1 MDRRRFLKMAAAAG
15 AGVVLPSGLPGIAH
29 ASNTGALVKS
39 IPSSGERIPVL
50 GMGSWITFNVGN
62 DAVARA
68 VRVEVLRAFIAAGG
82 GVVDSSP
89 MYGSSEDVIGYCLSK
104 LPESDRVFSATKVW
118 TRTRRLGIMQ
128 MEASARLWRRSSFD
142 LMQVHNLVD
151 WQTHLETL
159 GDWKDSGRIRYIGV
173 TTSHGRR
180 HNRLVEIMNSR
191 PLDFVQFTYNIEDR
205 EAEQRLLP
213 LAAERGMAVIINRPF
228 QRGALI
234 DRLKSKPLPD
244 FATEIG
250 CRTWPQY
257 LLKFIISHPAV
268 TCAIPATSDPAHM
281 RENMI
286 AARGPM
292 PDPHMRRRMAD
303 YVQTI

>member
-1 MDRRRFLKMAAAAG
+1 MDRRSFLKLAAATG
-15 AGVVLPSGLPGIAH
+15 AGVILPSGLPEIVD
-29 ASNTGALVKS
+29 ASKTGVLVKS

-62 DAVARA
+62 DAAARA
-68 VRVEVLRAFIAAGG
+68 VRVEVMKAFFAAGG

-89 MYGSSEDVIGYCLSK
+89 MYGSSEDVIGHCLSK
-104 LPESDRVFSATKVW
+104 LPESVPLFAATKVW
-118 TRTRRLGIMQ
+118 TRTKRLGMMQ
-128 MEASARLWRRSSFD
+128 MEASARFWRRSSFD

-159 GDWKDSGRIRYIGV
+159 GDWKDSGRIRYVGV

-180 HNRLVEIMNSR
+180 HNRLVEIMNNQS
-191 PLDFVQFTYNIEDR
+191 LDFVQFTYNLMDR

-234 DRLKSKPLPD
+234 DRLKGKPLPD
-244 FATEIG
+244 FAAEIG

-257 LLKFIISHPAV
+257 LLKFIVSHPAV
-268 TCAIPATSDPAHM
+268 TCAIPATSNPAHM

-292 PDPHMRRRMAD
+292 PDAQLRQRMAD